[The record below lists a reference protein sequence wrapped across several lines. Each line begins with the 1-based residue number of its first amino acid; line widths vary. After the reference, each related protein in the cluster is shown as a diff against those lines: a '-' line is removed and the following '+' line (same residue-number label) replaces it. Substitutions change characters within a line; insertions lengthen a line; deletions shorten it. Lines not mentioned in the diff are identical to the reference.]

1 MSAVT
6 LAHCLTSMRLP
17 LGAFW
22 PLGQTRCCR
31 RGSSLLRTSLQVDGT
46 VMLAEGC
53 HPRSA
58 TVTQS
63 LFCSVSVQCAC
74 HCRKDLLRPC
84 GRPPPAGGH
93 AHCSRSV
100 CPAMSFMPPMV
111 TLTHIL
117 PMPPMWRTWCQC
129 SPCRCTNRC
138 RFIARQTQSLL
149 RRSSHARTR
158 FAGCVHRSAHGGCQ
172 LGVASVVRSGRVGR
186 HALFHC
192 AGAQIAADSPP

>member
-6 LAHCLTSMRLP
+6 LVHRLTSMCLP

-22 PLGQTRCCR
+22 PLGLTRCCR
-31 RGSSLLRTSLQVDGT
+31 RGSSLLQTSLQVDGT
-46 VMLAEGC
+46 VYLRRVATKA
-53 HPRSA
+53 RSA

-63 LFCSVSVQCAC
+63 LVCSVSGQCAC
-74 HCRKDLLRPC
+74 HCREDLLRPC
-84 GRPPPAGGH
+84 AGGH
-93 AHCSRSV
+93 AHCSHSV

-138 RFIARQTQSLL
+138 RFVARQTQSLL